1 MGFAAIHVFPYSKR
15 PGTAAATMP
24 GQIDAGVKK
33 QRSSRMM
40 ALSKR
45 SAGHFRLEFLGRTMM
60 VLWEDKSGDG
70 LWSGHTANYLRV
82 HAKGDERLAGKMLA
96 VLIAEEYADGL
107 RGEIVNGGYDG

>member
-1 MGFAAIHVFPYSKR
+1 
-15 PGTAAATMP
+15 MP

-40 ALSKR
+40 ALGKR
-45 SAGHFRLEFLGRTMM
+45 SAGRFRSEFLGRTMM

-82 HAKGDERLAGKMLA
+82 YAKGDERLAGKMLA